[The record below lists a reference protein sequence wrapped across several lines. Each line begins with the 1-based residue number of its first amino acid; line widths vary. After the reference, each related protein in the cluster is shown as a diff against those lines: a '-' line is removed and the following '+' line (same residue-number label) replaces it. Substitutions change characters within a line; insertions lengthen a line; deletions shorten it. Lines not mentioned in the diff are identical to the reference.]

1 MIRLISK
8 VGFVQRPYNP
18 GNPHMALE
26 TYYYDPASVKQQDSA
41 VKWAH
46 IVWTNHVN
54 ARYNE
59 NYWYPANVPA
69 TLPNTKPLP
78 TIRSNT
84 PMTGLIL
91 TDLEERGN
99 GGRAYK
105 VINPSDNSLFDI
117 REDQMLQAILKYG
130 IQPGGLIGG
139 EWVWAINH
147 TQSKCYLLDSKE
159 YIQALQDNNLTT
171 HPIT

>member
-1 MIRLISK
+1 MIKLISK
-8 VGFVQRPYNP
+8 VGFVQRPSNP
-18 GNPHMALE
+18 GNPHLALE
-26 TYYYDPASVKQQDSA
+26 TFYYDPASVKQQDSA

-46 IVWTNHVN
+46 ITWTKH
-54 ARYNE
+54 YNI
-59 NYWYPANVPA
+59 WAAFPA
-69 TLPNTKPLP
+69 TNTKPLP
-78 TIRSNT
+78 TIRNNT

-105 VINPSDNSLFDI
+105 VINPYDNSLFDI

-147 TQSKCYLLDSKE
+147 TQSKCYLIDSKE
-159 YIQALQDNNLTT
+159 YIQALQENNLTT
-171 HPIT
+171 HPVI